1 MSSTHKVGT
10 PNGASA
16 DDAIIPSES
25 AGRIVVDAIELIT
38 TLVST
43 PSPSYQ
49 EAAAVRVL
57 VDWMSAHGL
66 TSHIDA
72 AGNAVGIA
80 GTGDKTLVMLGHI
93 DTFGGM
99 LTVRRDGDILHGRG
113 TVDAKGSLCAFAAA
127 TSAARIP
134 NGWRVVVIGA
144 VEEECPTS
152 AGAHYAVTQYAPEM
166 CVIGE
171 PSRWDRLTL
180 GYKGRL
186 ICDWEVRTGLAHSA
200 NPTASPAELAFGA
213 WVGVQSYAA
222 RLNEGRAKTFEQL
235 LVTLHAVNTGDD
247 GVHGW
252 ARMTMGFRLPPDVL
266 PEGLEAEIRLALTPQ
281 PPLPHGEGE
290 LNSKIAVSDLT
301 IKLPSMASAHAS
313 SVEIGVNTPLPE
325 GEGLGVRAILQF
337 YSHTP
342 TYAAPRDTTLSRLF
356 RAAIRSEGGT
366 PAFVYKTGTS
376 DMNIAGPTW
385 HCPILA
391 YGAGDSSLDH
401 TPHEHIDLTEY
412 LRSIRVLTTVIES
425 LS

>member
-1 MSSTHKVGT
+1 MSDETVGT
-10 PNGASA
+10 PNGASTA
-16 DDAIIPSES
+16 
-25 AGRIVVDAIELIT
+25 VELLT
-38 TLVST
+38 ALVST

-66 TSHIDA
+66 ESHIDA
-72 AGNAVGIA
+72 AGNTVGIA
-80 GTGDKTLVMLGHI
+80 GTGDKTLVLLGHI

-99 LTVRRDGDILHGRG
+99 LPVRREGDILHGRG

-127 TSAARIP
+127 ASQAAIP
-134 NGWRVVVIGA
+134 DGWRVVVIGA

-152 AGAHYAVTQYAPEM
+152 TGAHYAMTQYTPEL
-166 CVIGE
+166 CIIGE

-186 ICDWEVRTGLAHSA
+186 IFDWEIRTGLAHSA
-200 NPTASPAELAFGA
+200 NPTASPAELAFETWA
-213 WVGVQSYAA
+213 KVQAYAA
-222 RLNEGRAKTFEQL
+222 QFNDGRGKAFEQL

-252 ARMTMGFRLPPDVL
+252 AKLTVGFRLPPDVS
-266 PEGLEAEIRLALTPQ
+266 PEGLEAEIR
-281 PPLPHGEGE
+281 
-290 LNSKIAVSDLT
+290 
-301 IKLPSMASAHAS
+301 
-313 SVEIGVNTPLPE
+313 EILG
-325 GEGLGVRAILQF
+325 GEGLRF

-342 TYAAPRDTTLSRLF
+342 TYAAPRDTSLSRFF
-356 RAAIRSEGGT
+356 RAAIRAEGGT

-385 HCPILA
+385 NCPILA

-401 TPHEHIDLTEY
+401 TPHEHIDLNEY
-412 LRSIRVLTTVIES
+412 LRAIRVLTRVIES
-425 LS
+425 LE